1 MGRAKRG
8 SLFIMTLSILKKRCS
23 SRGFTL
29 IELLV
34 VIAIIA
40 ILAAMLLPALAKA
53 KIRAHRISCMNNTKQ
68 ITLAWIMHSVDNRET
83 LLSSR
88 AWVRNSVADP
98 GSDEFVDRFNSLK
111 DEALG
116 SYLGGN
122 VKVYQC
128 PGDPRKSTL
137 VGYTGTPACRSVS
150 MNCYI
155 GVGWSGD
162 YLTYLKSTD
171 MVRPGPVNTLV
182 ILDEGLSIND
192 GFFATDMDTYDP
204 NLLPLKHTTDVPAP
218 YHDNAASFSFA
229 DGHSEIHKWRDPRTA
244 LTTGWPWSSP
254 NNVDIDWLQSKSSAK
269 IFRPTR

>member
-1 MGRAKRG
+1 MKR
-8 SLFIMTLSILKKRCS
+8 IILQRRCGGQ
-23 SRGFTL
+23 GFTL

-53 KIRAHRISCMNNTKQ
+53 KISAHRVSCMNNTKQ
-68 ITLAWIMHSVDNRET
+68 ITLAWIMNSVDNREA
-83 LLSSR
+83 LLNSR
-88 AWVRNSVADP
+88 AWMATSVADP
-98 GSDEFVDRFNSLK
+98 ASDDFVDRLNRLK
-111 DEALG
+111 DEPLG

-137 VGYTGTPACRSVS
+137 INYVGTPACRSVS

-155 GVGWSGD
+155 GVGWSGE
-162 YLTYLKSTD
+162 YLVYKKSSD
-171 MVRPGPVNTLV
+171 MVRPGAVNTLV

-204 NLLPLKHTTDVPAP
+204 NDMANKHTTDVPAP
-218 YHDNAASFSFA
+218 YHANASSFSFA
-229 DGHSEIHKWRDPRTA
+229 DGHSEIHKWRDARTA
-244 LTTGWPWSSP
+244 QTTGWPWSSP
-254 NNVDIDWLQSKSSAK
+254 NNQDIDWLQSKSSAK
-269 IFRPTR
+269 ISRQTR